1 MLALFVIIA
10 QTGCVQDMV
19 GGWRD
24 LDVIGNLEI
33 AEMFDELPRLGWMWW
48 CCHCGRLGVNRKWWR
63 DLAPTCSLYTSSN
76 IFQHPP
82 SSIRRQDAEV
92 LRRYMFPSFRLVR
105 DFLIF
110 LSLTFPCRLHGKY
123 TAGIAAINRVLA
135 SRLLLFLLLP
145 RHSRP
150 FSALQH
156 KNNDTSHRRESYLHP
171 SPRPGISV

>member
-1 MLALFVIIA
+1 MLTLFVIIA

-19 GGWRD
+19 GGRRD

-48 CCHCGRLGVNRKWWR
+48 CCHCARLGVNRKWWR
-63 DLAPTCSLYTSSN
+63 DLAPSLYTSSI

-92 LRRYMFPSFRLVR
+92 LRRYMFPSALYAT
-105 DFLIF
+105 F
-110 LSLTFPCRLHGKY
+110 LSSYHDFPVSSTKY
-123 TAGIAAINRVLA
+123 TAGIAAISRVLA
-135 SRLLLFLLLP
+135 SRLLLLLLLP
-145 RHSRP
+145 TRHSRP

-156 KNNDTSHRRESYLHP
+156 KNNDTSHRQESYLHP
-171 SPRPGISV
+171 SPRPGISA

>member
-19 GGWRD
+19 GGGRD
-24 LDVIGNLEI
+24 LDVIRNLEI
-33 AEMFDELPRLGWMWW
+33 AEMFDKLPCLGWMWW

-63 DLAPTCSLYTSSN
+63 DLAPSLYTSSI

-92 LRRYMFPSFRLVR
+92 LRRYMFPSALYATCLSSYH
-105 DFLIF
+105 DFPV
-110 LSLTFPCRLHGKY
+110 PCRLHGKY
-123 TAGIAAINRVLA
+123 TAGIAAISRVLA

-156 KNNDTSHRRESYLHP
+156 KNNDTSHRWESYLHP
-171 SPRPGISV
+171 SPKPGTSA